1 MKSRQSTI
9 KPTKFQP
16 LEDKIVDTFGEGCE
30 LLYWL
35 MNSDDAKYDTTSVL
49 LKASMFNFDSD
60 KQIWVTATD
69 VREFLRGSWANVSL
83 IHVYIM

>member
-9 KPTKFQP
+9 KPTKFLP